1 MPLFIVHLLLN
12 KSTWIKFLERKMSEA
27 SEWHERQK
35 RQERNL
41 YALKKS
47 NWWLNWTKKPSFK
60 HLNRPGVHFLK
71 ASLANYGR

>member
-35 RQERNL
+35 RQELNV

-47 NWWLNWTKKPSFK
+47 NWWLNWTKKP
-60 HLNRPGVHFLK
+60 
-71 ASLANYGR
+71 